1 MRIKSDKKR
10 NRLHAEAER
19 NSYSE
24 MILFDSDYTE
34 GAHPSILKLL
44 SETNMEQT
52 CGYGEDEYCEKAA
65 RRLKELCA
73 APDADVHFIT
83 GGTQTNL
90 TLITAALR
98 PHQGVISADTGHIA
112 VHESGAIEASG
123 HKVLTLPDD
132 SGKISAQ
139 QILRFC
145 EDHYRDETREHM
157 VQPGLVYLSQPTEL
171 GTLYSARE
179 LADIRSVCDRFGLFL
194 YIDGARCGYGLA
206 AEGADFT
213 LPLLAELCDA
223 FYIGGTKVG
232 ALFGEALLI
241 LHPALKKD
249 FRYILKQRVGRLAK
263 GRILGLQFLALFSDD
278 TYFRISRHA
287 DQLACRLRDALT
299 VCGCPFL
306 IRSDTNQQFPVLP
319 DSVLEKLRQKY
330 GFSYWQRTDE
340 THSAVRFCTSW
351 ATREEDVDMLIRDIT
366 ALLKEA

>member
-1 MRIKSDKKR
+1 
-10 NRLHAEAER
+10 
-19 NSYSE
+19 
-24 MILFDSDYTE
+24 MIRFDSDYTE
-34 GAHPSILKLL
+34 GAHPSILRLL
-44 SETNMEQT
+44 SDTNMEQT
-52 CGYGEDEYCEKAA
+52 CGYGEDDYCLRAA
-65 RRLKELCA
+65 DRLKELCH

-123 HKVLTLPDD
+123 HKILTLPNTD
-132 SGKISAQ
+132 GKISAR
-139 QILRFC
+139 QIAEMC
-145 EDHYRDETREHM
+145 EAHYDDETREHM

-179 LADIRSVCDRFGLFL
+179 LADIRSACDRFGLFL

-206 AEGADFT
+206 AESADFS

-241 LHPALKKD
+241 LHPALQRD

-263 GRILGLQFLALFSDD
+263 GRLLGLQFLALFTDD
-278 TYFRISRHA
+278 LYLRISQHA
-287 DQLACRLRDALT
+287 DRLACRIRDALSA
-299 VCGCPFL
+299 CGCPML
-306 IRSDTNQQFPVLP
+306 LHSDTNQQFPVLP
-319 DSVLEKLRQKY
+319 DDVCEKLSEKY
-330 GFSYWQRTDE
+330 VFSHWQRFDD
-340 THSAVRFCTSW
+340 THSVVRFCTGW
-351 ATREEDVDMLIRDIT
+351 ATKEENVDMLIRDIT
-366 ALLKEA
+366 ALLKNG